1 MLLNFIPLYLF
12 YSDEIDQDYN
22 EEERKMEKR
31 ALEGIEAE
39 RKGKIHI
46 EIDKVFILTSFVHIL
61 SRMSSRSAQIK

>member
-22 EEERKMEKR
+22 EEELEMEKR

-61 SRMSSRSAQIK
+61 SRMSSRSARIK